1 MCIYIKIF
9 IYIYDTCLYMEKDA
23 CWMPMYAMNIYIYIC
38 IWIWI
43 WKICIYMY
51 IYRVKEGVN
60 SKGNIIDI
68 YIYVHIYIIPYL
80 IPMGHITIWS
90 LICIAIL
97 YDIVLVLQSPVYSWT
112 GLSQAFFSS
121 CQTTCLFWIQIRSV
135 LARHENI
142 RQSVR

>member
-1 MCIYIKIF
+1 MLIHGERRVLNAYVCH
-9 IYIYDTCLYMEKDA
+9 E
-23 CWMPMYAMNIYIYIC
+23 YIYIC
-38 IWIWI
+38 IWIWIWI

-60 SKGNIIDI
+60 SKGNIIDIYI

-112 GLSQAFFSS
+112 GFPQVVLHLCRKNDTSFSDMFVS
-121 CQTTCLFWIQIRSV
+121 GEQTCIFIDSIYMSV
-135 LARHENI
+135 
-142 RQSVR
+142 